1 MIDIARL
8 SLKERQRL
16 LREDAILDGA
26 MELLSTKGFSAMTM
40 DDVANIV
47 GISKATLYQHFPS
60 KNELVVHVAIRKMD
74 RSYEQMR
81 SIDPALPAGERL
93 KVLIENLIAFRFSN
107 HAPRFVESFM
117 DVFQIIKAS
126 HPFREKERRN
136 HELIAQFV
144 QEAANEGALGP
155 GLSPFV
161 VVRSIIGL
169 MRYCE
174 FDVEIQEGKVTIT
187 EISDTLVKMMMPNL
201 K

>member
-16 LREDAILDGA
+16 LREDAIRDGA
-26 MELLSTKGFSAMTM
+26 MELLSSKGFSTMTM

-60 KNELVVHVAIRKMD
+60 KNELVIHVAIRKID
-74 RSYEQMR
+74 RAYEQMR
-81 SIDPALPAGERL
+81 SIDPNLPAGERL
-93 KVLIENLIAFRFSN
+93 RILIENLIAFRFGHKGHGS
-107 HAPRFVESFM
+107 RFVESFV
-117 DVFQIIKAS
+117 DIFQMLKQS

-136 HELIAQFV
+136 AELITQFV
-144 QEAANEGALGP
+144 QAAEKEGALGP

-174 FDVEIQEGKVTIT
+174 FDQEINEGKVTIQ
-187 EISDTLVKMMMPNL
+187 EISDTVAR
-201 K
+201 